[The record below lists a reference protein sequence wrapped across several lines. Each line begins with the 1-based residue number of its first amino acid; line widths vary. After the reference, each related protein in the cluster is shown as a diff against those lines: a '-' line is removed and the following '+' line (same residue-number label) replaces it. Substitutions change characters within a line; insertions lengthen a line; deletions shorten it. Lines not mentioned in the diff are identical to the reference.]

1 MSIHPLLS
9 LLLAALLVAPGVVL
23 RAESV
28 PEVFVGCHM
37 VQASWAD
44 GDSFP
49 AVLPDGRRFIVRI
62 YGADCIETA
71 ATNET
76 LARRLRAQRR
86 YFGISEDLNSGD
98 SVKLFGLQAAKR
110 TAELLAKPFTLETSF
125 TDARGSGVSQR
136 IYGYVTLEDGR
147 DLSTVLVEEGLARA
161 FGVTRGKVD
170 GTSAGEYRAH
180 LADLELVA
188 AASRRGIWAKTDW
201 AKLATERENER
212 REEHEIDVI
221 LCKVPPSLGL
231 DPNNASTELLE
242 TLPGIGPV
250 LAARWVSEREA
261 RPFQSV
267 DDLRRVKGISN
278 KTLEGI
284 APYLRFGDAED

>member
-1 MSIHPLLS
+1 MSIPPLRS
-9 LLLAALLVAPGVVL
+9 LLLAVLLVSLGGAL
-23 RAESV
+23 RAESG

-37 VQASWAD
+37 VEAAWAD

-49 AVLPDGRRFIVRI
+49 AILPDGRRFTVRL

-71 ATNET
+71 AVNET
-76 LARRLRAQRR
+76 IARRLRAQRR
-86 YFGISEDLNSGD
+86 YFGISGDLSSGD

-110 TAELLAKPFTLETSF
+110 TAELLVKPFTLETSF
-125 TDARGSGVSQR
+125 TDARGSGVAQR
-136 IYGYVTLEDGR
+136 IYGFVTLEDGR
-147 DLSTVLVEEGLARA
+147 DLSSVLVEEGLARA
-161 FGVTRGKVD
+161 FGVTRARVD
-170 GTSAGEYRAH
+170 GTSGAEYRAH

-201 AKLATERENER
+201 AKLAAERENER
-212 REEHEIDVI
+212 REEHEINAI
-221 LCKVPPSLGL
+221 LGRVPPSLGV
-231 DPNNASTELLE
+231 DPNKASPELLE

-250 LAARWVSEREA
+250 LAQRWVSERQS

-267 DDLRRVKGISN
+267 EDLRRVKGISN

-284 APYLRFGDAED
+284 VPYLRFGEVGD